1 MLTLPKRADKSR
13 FRLPTLALIVI
24 GLVYLVA
31 ACGGSDSTS
40 TAAPTE
46 SQAQP
51 TTASSATATGP
62 IQIGD
67 RKVGGEVGNL
77 APEFSGINA
86 WINSDPLTM
95 EALRGQVVL
104 IDFWTYTCIN
114 CIRTFPFLK
123 QWHSRYADDGLVIV
137 GGFTHLNLSLRKS
150 TET

>member
-1 MLTLPKRADKSR
+1 MLTLPKRTDKSR
-13 FRLPTLALIVI
+13 FRLPTRALIVI
-24 GLVYLVA
+24 GLVFIVA
-31 ACGGSDSTS
+31 ACGVFDSTS

-51 TTASSATATGP
+51 TTTSSATATEP
-62 IQIGD
+62 IQIED

-77 APEFSGINA
+77 APEFSGIDA
-86 WINSDPLTM
+86 WITSDPLTM

-123 QWHSRYADDGLVIV
+123 QWHSRYADD
-137 GGFTHLNLSLRKS
+137 
-150 TET
+150 

>member
-1 MLTLPKRADKSR
+1 MLTLPKRAVKSQ
-13 FRLPTLALIVI
+13 FRLPTLPLIVI
-24 GLVYLVA
+24 GLIFLVA
-31 ACGGSDSTS
+31 ACGSGDSTS
-40 TAAPTE
+40 TAAPTD
-46 SQAQP
+46 SRAQP
-51 TTASSATATGP
+51 TTASSATTTEP

-77 APEFSGINA
+77 SPEFSGINA

-123 QWHSRYADDGLVIV
+123 QWHSRYADD
-137 GGFTHLNLSLRKS
+137 
-150 TET
+150 

>member
-1 MLTLPKRADKSR
+1 VILILVASEGGRPGTRQRNRLDTDYWIDMLTLPKRADKSR

-24 GLVYLVA
+24 GLVFLVV

-46 SQAQP
+46 SQTQP
-51 TTASSATATGP
+51 TTASSAAVTEP

-104 IDFWTYTCIN
+104 IDF
-114 CIRTFPFLK
+114 
-123 QWHSRYADDGLVIV
+123 
-137 GGFTHLNLSLRKS
+137 
-150 TET
+150 